1 MAPVLIKRYRNRRLY
16 DTGRSRYITYED
28 LAQDL
33 KSGRA
38 IRIADAKTG
47 EDLTKRTLMRVLLT
61 ETQVHKLDCIPEEFL
76 HTLIQIEDRSLM
88 RLFHHYLHMT
98 LKSFA
103 VTQQAMHQNLELF
116 KSMAPGGAELMGVFG
131 RLMGR
136 SPPDDP

>member
-33 KSGRA
+33 MEGRS

-47 EDLTKRTLMRVLLT
+47 EDLTKRTLMQVLLT
-61 ETQVHKLDCIPEEFL
+61 EEHVHKLECIPEEFL
-76 HTLIQIEDRSLM
+76 RTLIQIEDKSLM

-103 VTQQAMHQNLELF
+103 VAQQAMHQNLELF
-116 KSMAPGGAELMGVFG
+116 KSMAPGGGDLMGVLG
-131 RLMGR
+131 RLIGR
-136 SPPDDP
+136 PPSKEP